1 MMRAVEAHSCRR
13 HSPAGQCGAPFFCA
27 LDALAV
33 DDRSARAGVPPR
45 QLPACHIERVVNAPE
60 RAVVVPSVEVVVQG
74 AARRQ
79 VLGDR
84 GPLAARAQDVH
95 EAVGHLA
102 QVDRPLVPAALGG
115 RDQRGDQRPFRVGQV
130 TWVAQL
136 AAIVATTVL
145 TRPHQRLPPDQ
156 AAANGSTT
164 ESKHSRC
171 SRMDTKRADYV
182 LALKGNQGALP
193 ADVELFVA
201 EQKSNGFKHATSSRD
216 ETVDGDHGRIETRTT
231 TVIHDVSWLQE
242 RHDWPG
248 LNGIVIVDSIREI
261 GRTIERE
268 TRLFITSLSLPAKS
282 LAVIVRSH
290 WAVENR

>member
-27 LDALAV
+27 LDALAI

-45 QLPACHIERVVNAPE
+45 QLPACHIERVVHAPE

-102 QVDRPLVPAALGG
+102 QVDRPLVAAALGG
-115 RDQRGDQRPFRVGQV
+115 RDQRGNQRPFLVGQV

-136 AAIVATTVL
+136 ATVVATAVL
-145 TRPHQRLPPDQ
+145 TRPHQRLPPNRN
-156 AAANGSTT
+156 AAKEITT
-164 ESKHSRC
+164 NSKDSRC
-171 SRMDTKRADYV
+171 SRMDTKGLSPNNRV
-182 LALKGNQGALP
+182 RWN
-193 ADVELFVA
+193 
-201 EQKSNGFKHATSSRD
+201 
-216 ETVDGDHGRIETRTT
+216 RIEHRLLAFITQNWRGKPLLTHQVIVQLIASTT
-231 TVIHDVSWLQE
+231 TPRTGLTVQCRLDRSAYAKGIKVSDAEMATLNL
-242 RHDWPG
+242 RPAAFHGDW
-248 LNGIVIVDSIREI
+248 NY
-261 GRTIERE
+261 T
-268 TRLFITSLSLPAKS
+268 
-282 LAVIVRSH
+282 
-290 WAVENR
+290 